1 MKEQNLE
8 RKVHLIGKDE
18 YLCRL
23 FEAEQIAVGD
33 IIDFTEFN
41 PKYVDFVDFT
51 KRAKELVTEIVED
64 GISTISQHGV
74 GTSKIYIQDIYYE
87 ISTDIQSY
95 MGSNFF
101 LEYNESG
108 YDKSGTTR
116 KPDKGEFQ
124 KNKDMLIQ
132 AGIWQGD

>member
-33 IIDFTEFN
+33 IIDFT
-41 PKYVDFVDFT
+41 KKT
-51 KRAKELVTEIVED
+51 KEVVAEIVED
-64 GISTISQHGV
+64 GIETISQRSIGA
-74 GTSKIYIQDIYYE
+74 SKTYIQNIYYE
-87 ISTDIQSY
+87 ISTDVRSY
-95 MGSNFF
+95 ESIKFF
-101 LEYNESG
+101 PEYNEL
-108 YDKSGTTR
+108 GTIL